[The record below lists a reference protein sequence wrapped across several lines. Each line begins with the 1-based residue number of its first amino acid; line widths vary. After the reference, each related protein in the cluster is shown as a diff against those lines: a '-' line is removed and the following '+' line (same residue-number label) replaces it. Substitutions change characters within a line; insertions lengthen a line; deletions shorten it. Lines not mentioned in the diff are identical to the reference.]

1 MSKSVAGTQP
11 KSRSTSLWRLS
22 SQHNSATHGLDLLLG
37 QGRDELGLDDNGL
50 LGQLALAQHL
60 GGAEGRG
67 AAKRGVGFKC
77 QLQLA
82 GVRRGRNDTSSSA
95 HRQILASVLGC
106 AVPTI
111 HLLMRH
117 TAKHLMHTNST
128 CQGCAYDG

>member
-11 KSRSTSLWRLS
+11 KSRSTSLWHLS

-77 QLQLA
+77 QLAAA
-82 GVRRGRNDTSSSA
+82 GGRAQGQKRHQHEGQQRSSA
-95 HRQILASVLGC
+95 CSCVC
-106 AVPTI
+106 AWVCSAHHP
-111 HLLMRH
+111 
-117 TAKHLMHTNST
+117 ST
-128 CQGCAYDG
+128 LQST